1 MAAVLALI
9 MLPIIA
15 SIGFFLGCIHG
26 DASVG
31 TLFAGGLFVALASM
45 VFIGALRVVHDAEEA
60 EPH

>member
-1 MAAVLALI
+1 